1 MGLFTI
7 GGGYAMLPIIQ
18 EAVCTEKG
26 WLTDEEFLDS
36 ISLTNSLPG
45 PLATNCATFI
55 GYRLKRVPGSIAAI
69 LGTICPSIII
79 ILLIAMVFNT
89 AMDNAYVQAFFRG
102 VGPAV
107 FALIVRRLPSSRLW
121 RRLVLKDAS
130 TSRRGF
136 VSAPPRESRVGKR
149 GVVSTELRPA
159 GTALIDGRPVD
170 VVSEGA
176 FLPKGTAV
184 RVIAVEGM
192 RVVVRREEETETR

>member
-1 MGLFTI
+1 MLLQIFLTFFKVGLFTI

-107 FALIVRRLPSSRLW
+107 FALIVSAVYKLATKANIMKDKLT
-121 RRLVLKDAS
+121 LVVAVAS
-130 TSRRGF
+130 F
-136 VSAPPRESRVGKR
+136 ALIAFA
-149 GVVSTELRPA
+149 GVTPVLIVIAAAVIALVADSVKKSKTAA
-159 GTALIDGRPVD
+159 GTEEKGGSNDG
-170 VVSEGA
+170 SHS
-176 FLPKGTAV
+176 
-184 RVIAVEGM
+184 
-192 RVVVRREEETETR
+192 

>member
-1 MGLFTI
+1 MLLQIFITFFKVGLFTI

-107 FALIVRRLPSSRLW
+107 FALIVSAVYKLATKANIMKK
-121 RRLVLKDAS
+121 LVVAVAS
-130 TSRRGF
+130 F
-136 VSAPPRESRVGKR
+136 ALIAFA
-149 GVVSTELRPA
+149 GVTPILIVIAAAVIALVADSVKKSKTAA
-159 GTALIDGRPVD
+159 GTEEKGGSNDG
-170 VVSEGA
+170 SHS
-176 FLPKGTAV
+176 
-184 RVIAVEGM
+184 
-192 RVVVRREEETETR
+192 

>member
-18 EAVCTEKG
+18 DAVCKEKG

-107 FALIVRRLPSSRLW
+107 FALIVSAVYKLATKANIMKDKLTLIVAVASFALIAFAGVTPILIVIGAAVIA
-121 RRLVLKDAS
+121 LVADSVKKSKTA
-130 TSRRGF
+130 
-136 VSAPPRESRVGKR
+136 
-149 GVVSTELRPA
+149 A
-159 GTALIDGRPVD
+159 GTEEKGGSNDG
-170 VVSEGA
+170 SHS
-176 FLPKGTAV
+176 
-184 RVIAVEGM
+184 
-192 RVVVRREEETETR
+192 